1 MAFMIIVVIALL
13 GFDIIAIAQ
22 VIAADKEIEILKR
35 EQKMLEIRIETLIQ
49 LIIEDTSKR
58 ERSKDVRKNQ
68 AAFR

>member
-22 VIAADKEIEILKR
+22 VIAADKEIELLKR

>member
-49 LIIEDTSKR
+49 LIIEDTSK
-58 ERSKDVRKNQ
+58 KRKEQ
-68 AAFR
+68 RCQKKSSSF

>member
-35 EQKMLEIRIETLIQ
+35 EQKMLEIRIETLIL

>member
-22 VIAADKEIEILKR
+22 VIAADKEIAILKR
-35 EQKMLEIRIETLIQ
+35 EQQLLEIRIETLIQ